1 MPKKKEKKPGEKEKE
16 QEKED
21 EKKKT
26 ERKTSPG
33 EEPGPDRAERD
44 LLLIQITH
52 LSEQLDSCQRRCDDL
67 WQQNQALACQRGAL
81 EEEKR
86 DLAAYL
92 KRLLLQKEAEA
103 EQLLE
108 RLQDQ
113 SRAAQRDGDDL
124 RRQQDL
130 LTQDMQRRVDALRS
144 ENRSLAET
152 LAGLQQFQ
160 EQREELMGRVESME
174 KQLASQKVEHRDDV
188 HSVEMKALMEKRRL
202 ERQLEL
208 HMTAMAA
215 EVQQQVE
222 QKVPESTRLALQENL
237 EVKERLGR
245 LSQHVQVLTEENA
258 ALRDG
263 RRRLSVDLEVLEQM
277 LSETTRTSCIRKKV
291 VEQLTEKC
299 RQLQAEQEVWK
310 QQTEQVQSRRA
321 ELQAETEELRRE
333 QASLTEQRRA
343 DGDRMRRLEAELE
356 EARGRS
362 FRMKSVTEEAALGLQ
377 HALTAPPGPDCSPDS
392 LLGWKQL
399 MLKLLEVLLRRLRST
414 AEDSQPAVARAAGEL
429 LLHSTTKHE
438 ETAPQRGSGLSKTR
452 TRTSMKTGT
461 GTSMAQPGLVRN
473 TKP

>member
-1 MPKKKEKKPGEKEKE
+1 A
-16 QEKED
+16 QAQAQVQ
-21 EKKKT
+21 T
-26 ERKTSPG
+26 QTQVQTQ
-33 EEPGPDRAERD
+33 A
-44 LLLIQITH
+44 QA
-52 LSEQLDSCQRRCDDL
+52 QRRCDDL

-188 HSVEMKALMEKRRL
+188 HSVEMKALMEKRR
-202 ERQLEL
+202 QLEL

-321 ELQAETEELRRE
+321 ELQAETEE
-333 QASLTEQRRA
+333 
-343 DGDRMRRLEAELE
+343 RLEAELE

-377 HALTAPPGPDCSPDS
+377 HALTVTGAPPFRG
-392 LLGWKQL
+392 
-399 MLKLLEVLLRRLRST
+399 RLSGNVT
-414 AEDSQPAVARAAGEL
+414 QPACRSPADSSAPPCGRRPSL
-429 LLHSTTKHE
+429 TLHSSPPGG
-438 ETAPQRGSGLSKTR
+438 ASRSGL
-452 TRTSMKTGT
+452 
-461 GTSMAQPGLVRN
+461 QPGLAARVEAADAEAAGGPAQTPSLHRRGQSACGGSVS
-473 TKP
+473 PPPDQ